1 MAAFT
6 SLYLQVRCENCNKSL
21 KNSIILQYHQLH
33 CTPTQA
39 HKSEKKNI
47 SSSSSSLASPA
58 VEKKIIDS
66 KRSNASPVDM
76 ILKKLT
82 EKVHSSS
89 TSSSTLSSPVTSPGS
104 NYKFF
109 KSKAGEE
116 KSAESLKEEE
126 EDEASKKMKDHIKS
140 CRDKQISVSMKKISH
155 SEIDIAPSSGKSKSA
170 TKSSSSLEA
179 TESPSATKKP
189 EKKETAKAS
198 PLKTSSSKSSAKIA
212 KPKEVVAKL
221 GTAPKKNP
229 VGRPAVKKSTTGKK
243 KVVSSDSDSEGK
255 SKKKRKSYTKDSSSD
270 DDSEFEARTR
280 KRTPTLYCF
289 ESCFEEESN
298 EMIG

>member
-1 MAAFT
+1 
-6 SLYLQVRCENCNKSL
+6 
-21 KNSIILQYHQLH
+21 
-33 CTPTQA
+33 
-39 HKSEKKNI
+39 
-47 SSSSSSLASPA
+47 
-58 VEKKIIDS
+58 
-66 KRSNASPVDM
+66 M

-116 KSAESLKEEE
+116 KSADSLKEDE
-126 EDEASKKMKDHIKS
+126 EDEASKKLKDHIKS

-155 SEIDIAPSSGKSKSA
+155 SEIDIAPSTGKSKSA
-170 TKSSSSLEA
+170 TKSSSSLKA

-189 EKKETAKAS
+189 EKKETTKAS
-198 PLKTSSSKSSAKIA
+198 PLKASSSKSSAKIA

-221 GTAPKKNP
+221 ETAPKKNP

-243 KVVSSDSDSEGK
+243 KVVSSDSDSDSK

>member
-1 MAAFT
+1 M
-6 SLYLQVRCENCNKSL
+6 RCENCNKSL

-39 HKSEKKNI
+39 HKSEKKNT
-47 SSSSSSLASPA
+47 SSSSTSLASPA

-109 KSKAGEE
+109 KSKAGDE
-116 KSAESLKEEE
+116 KSAESVKEDE

-155 SEIDIAPSSGKSKSA
+155 SEIDITPSTGKSKSPSKSA

-189 EKKETAKAS
+189 EKKETTKAS
-198 PLKTSSSKSSAKIA
+198 PLKASSPKSSKKIA

-221 GTAPKKNP
+221 ETAPKKNP

-243 KVVSSDSDSEGK
+243 KVVSSDSDSNGK

-270 DDSEFEARTR
+270 EDSEFEARTR

>member
-1 MAAFT
+1 
-6 SLYLQVRCENCNKSL
+6 
-21 KNSIILQYHQLH
+21 
-33 CTPTQA
+33 
-39 HKSEKKNI
+39 
-47 SSSSSSLASPA
+47 
-58 VEKKIIDS
+58 
-66 KRSNASPVDM
+66 M

-82 EKVHSSS
+82 EKVHSST

-109 KSKAGEE
+109 KSKAGDE
-116 KSAESLKEEE
+116 KSAESVKEDE

-155 SEIDIAPSSGKSKSA
+155 SEIDITPSTGKSKSPSKSS
-170 TKSSSSLEA
+170 TKSSSSLKA

-189 EKKETAKAS
+189 EKKETTKA
-198 PLKTSSSKSSAKIA
+198 SSSKSSAKIA
-212 KPKEVVAKL
+212 KPKEVVAKP
-221 GTAPKKNP
+221 GTTPKKNP

-243 KVVSSDSDSEGK
+243 KVVSSDSDSDNK

-270 DDSEFEARTR
+270 EDSEFEARTR

>member
-1 MAAFT
+1 
-6 SLYLQVRCENCNKSL
+6 
-21 KNSIILQYHQLH
+21 
-33 CTPTQA
+33 
-39 HKSEKKNI
+39 
-47 SSSSSSLASPA
+47 
-58 VEKKIIDS
+58 
-66 KRSNASPVDM
+66 M

-82 EKVHSSS
+82 EKVHSST

-109 KSKAGEE
+109 KSKAGDE
-116 KSAESLKEEE
+116 KSAESVKEDE

-155 SEIDIAPSSGKSKSA
+155 SEIDITPSTGKSKSPSKSA

-198 PLKTSSSKSSAKIA
+198 PLKASSAKSSAKIT

-221 GTAPKKNP
+221 ETAPKKNP

-243 KVVSSDSDSEGK
+243 KVVSSDSDFDGK

-270 DDSEFEARTR
+270 EDSEFEARTR